1 MDIENQLPEAETD
14 DLATAL
20 GAAFDHIEAGG
31 EAPADVEL
39 EIDQPDATADDA
51 AGDDNPGDS
60 AGEQAATGQDETRT
74 NTDDSHNQDADSG
87 QQQAAHDAD
96 DAQPEFDHTQ
106 NAPSSWSKDVASK
119 WDDLPAEVKAEIH
132 KRESDYHK
140 GIEPYRQGAAIAQE
154 MQQTIAPYL
163 QNIQASGVHPLQAIS
178 HLLGVEHTLRNG
190 SPQEKAQKVAEIAR
204 DYGTDLQQLQPL
216 PPVDPQTQALIR
228 QNQQLQQFQQTTLQQ
243 QNQAVASEIEA
254 FRANPENVHFEAVKD
269 DMAALLQSGRA
280 TDLQDAYDKA
290 VWMRPDIR
298 QTLVQQ
304 QRTDAQKQAAEQKR
318 RARAKTASGGVRGA
332 ANPKATTLNPDASL
346 RDTLNAA
353 LDGDL

>member
-39 EIDQPDATADDA
+39 EIDQPDALTDDA
-51 AGDDNPGDS
+51 S
-60 AGEQAATGQDETRT
+60 AADKP
-74 NTDDSHNQDADSG
+74 DADSTG
-87 QQQAAHDAD
+87 KPVETQAPSTDNADDSQDQADID
-96 DAQPEFDHTQ
+96 DAQPEIDHTQ
-106 NAPSSWSKDVASK
+106 NAPSSWSKSVASK

-140 GIEPYRQGAAIAQE
+140 GIEPYRQSAAIAQE
-154 MQQTIAPYL
+154 MQQAIAPYM
-163 QNIQASGVHPLQAIS
+163 QNIQASGVHPLQAIN

-190 SPQEKAQKVAEIAR
+190 SAQEKAHKIAEIAR
-204 DYGTDLQQLQPL
+204 DYGIDLQQIQPL
-216 PPVDPQTQALIR
+216 PPIDPQTQALIR

-304 QRTDAQKQAAEQKR
+304 QRTDAQKQAAEKKR
-318 RARAKTASGGVRGA
+318 RARAKTASGSVRGA

>member
-39 EIDQPDATADDA
+39 EIDQPEALLDEAPAADKPDDDSTDKPAETQAPSDDNADDSQ
-51 AGDDNPGDS
+51 D
-60 AGEQAATGQDETRT
+60 QADI
-74 NTDDSHNQDADSG
+74 
-87 QQQAAHDAD
+87 D
-96 DAQPEFDHTQ
+96 DAQPEIDHTQ
-106 NAPSSWSKDVASK
+106 SAPSSWSKDAATK
-119 WDDLPAEVKAEIH
+119 WADLPAEIKAEIH

-154 MQQTIAPYL
+154 MQKVIAPYA
-163 QNIQASGVHPLQAIS
+163 QNIQASGVHPMQAIS

-204 DYGTDLQQLQPL
+204 DYGIDLQQIQPL
-216 PPVDPQTQALIR
+216 PPIDPQTQALIQ
-228 QNQQLQQFQQTTLQQ
+228 QNQQLQQFQQNTLQQ

>member
-39 EIDQPDATADDA
+39 EIDQPEALLDEAPAADKPGSDSTDKPVETQETPVDKADDL
-51 AGDDNPGDS
+51 
-60 AGEQAATGQDETRT
+60 QD
-74 NTDDSHNQDADSG
+74 QV
-87 QQQAAHDAD
+87 DAD
-96 DAQPEFDHTQ
+96 DAQPEIDHTQ
-106 NAPSSWSKDVASK
+106 VAPSSWSRDVSSK

-163 QNIQASGVHPLQAIS
+163 QNIQASGAHPMQAIS
-178 HLLGVEHTLRNG
+178 HLLGVEHALRNG

-204 DYGTDLQQLQPL
+204 DYGIDLQQIQPL
-216 PPVDPQTQALIR
+216 PPIDPQTQALIQ
-228 QNQQLQQFQQTTLQQ
+228 QNQQLQQFQQNTLQQ
-243 QNQAVASEIEA
+243 QNQAVMGEIEA

-269 DMAALLQSGRA
+269 DMAHLLNAGRA
-280 TDLQDAYDKA
+280 GTLQDAYNTA

-318 RARAKTASGGVRGA
+318 QARAKTASGSVRGA

-346 RDTLNAA
+346 RDTLSAA
-353 LDGDL
+353 MDGNL

>member
-39 EIDQPDATADDA
+39 EIDQPEAALDEAPAADK
-51 AGDDNPGDS
+51 P
-60 AGEQAATGQDETRT
+60 
-74 NTDDSHNQDADSG
+74 DADPVDKSAETQETPAG
-87 QQQAAHDAD
+87 KSDELQDQD
-96 DAQPEFDHTQ
+96 DTGDQPEIDHTQ
-106 NAPSSWSKDVASK
+106 SAPSSWSKDAATK
-119 WDDLPAEVKAEIH
+119 WADLPAEIKAEIH

-140 GIEPYRQGAAIAQE
+140 GIEPYRQSAAIAQE
-154 MQQTIAPYL
+154 MQQAIAPYM

-204 DYGTDLQQLQPL
+204 DYGIDLQQIQPL
-216 PPVDPQTQALIR
+216 PPIDPQTQALIR

-243 QNQAVASEIEA
+243 QNQAVMGEIEA
-254 FRANPENVHFEAVKD
+254 FRANPANVHFDSVKD

-304 QRTDAQKQAAEQKR
+304 QRTDAQKQAAERKR
-318 RARAKTASGGVRGA
+318 QARAKTASGGVRGA
-332 ANPKATTLNPDASL
+332 ANPTATTLSPDASL